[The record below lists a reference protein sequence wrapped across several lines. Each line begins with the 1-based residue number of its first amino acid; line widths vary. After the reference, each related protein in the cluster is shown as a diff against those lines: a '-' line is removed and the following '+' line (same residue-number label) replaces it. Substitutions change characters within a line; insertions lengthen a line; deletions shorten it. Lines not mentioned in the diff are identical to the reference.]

1 MSELNTNPF
10 SANDANESTTASFRF
25 LRLDRM
31 QAYTLKREIAEAS
44 FYENTDTGDFVGLVP
59 LKEPVFDALND
70 YLIRQQISYD
80 ACDLFVQTKLASAGA
95 EVSSGS
101 RTLCKSEHK
110 PEVSIPREVNKILKY
125 IDCRITVAVQ

>member
-1 MSELNTNPF
+1 MSELNTKAL
-10 SANDANESTTASFRF
+10 SANDASESTTASFRF

-31 QAYTLKREIAEAS
+31 QAYTLRREIAGAS
-44 FYENTDTGDFVGLVP
+44 FYESTDTGDFVGLVP

-80 ACDLFVQTKLASAGA
+80 ACDLFVQAKLASAGA
-95 EVSSGS
+95 GSGS
-101 RTLCKSEHK
+101 RTLCKSEHR

-125 IDCRITVAVQ
+125 IDCKITVAVE